1 MYYIFEFR
9 CSCKEGPIAWI
20 TFVRFR
26 KAHALSLLLSSAV
39 LSNVHF
45 ISATMNLSAIAA
57 PMVNQSDLPFRLL
70 VRRYK
75 TSLVYTQMLQ
85 PSLLLDDRDYLDFH
99 LRGLET
105 ERQLGLDD
113 TVVQLCGNDPQM
125 LVNAGRKVQS
135 LCTCIGASILFFR
148 PICHI
153 EQVLTVQI

>member
-1 MYYIFEFR
+1 
-9 CSCKEGPIAWI
+9 
-20 TFVRFR
+20 
-26 KAHALSLLLSSAV
+26 
-39 LSNVHF
+39 
-45 ISATMNLSAIAA
+45 MNLSAIAA

-85 PSLLLDDRDYLDFH
+85 PSLLLDDRDYLDFY

-125 LVNAGRKVQS
+125 VVNAGRKVQS
-135 LCTCIGASILFFR
+135 LCTSIGASILFFR
-148 PICHI
+148 LICHI
-153 EQVLTVQI
+153 EWIFTVQI